1 MVDVLVLLW
10 SALTSLFR
18 SRVRLEAEIPVL
30 REQISVLRRTSPKRF
45 AFGIFDRWVFVGLYR
60 LVPGIVDA
68 LSIVRPET
76 VIRWHPCWISIV
88 LALEIQTAR
97 RETENPAGD
106 TSANPG
112 HEPGQPALGRT
123 PHPRRTAHA
132 RHRCRPDKRCKVHG
146 PEEGRAITG
155 WRTFLC
161 NHADDIASMDLFVVP
176 TLSFRLLYGFLIL
189 RHRRRRFMW
198 LGVTANPTAEWIA
211 RQVREARGWE
221 AAPDYVVRDRDRV
234 YGETFIRRLHAMGI
248 RDRPTAP
255 RSPWQNAYAE
265 RLIGSIRKEALDH
278 VVVLGERHVR
288 QVLSSY
294 LTYHNEARTH
304 LSLDKDASVP
314 RAVQGVGRI
323 FAKLHL

>member
-123 PHPRRTAHA
+123 PHPRRTSHA

-146 PEEGRAITG
+146 PEEGRAVTG
-155 WRTFLC
+155 LE
-161 NHADDIASMDLFVVP
+161 DLS
-176 TLSFRLLYGFLIL
+176 LQSRR
-189 RHRRRRFMW
+189 RHRLDGLVRRADAFLPAAVRLPDLAAPSTSNHVAGGDGKPDGWMDCSTSDGGLW
-198 LGVTANPTAEWIA
+198 LGDCSGLY
-211 RQVREARGWE
+211 RSRS
-221 AAPDYVVRDRDRV
+221 
-234 YGETFIRRLHAMGI
+234 RL
-248 RDRPTAP
+248 
-255 RSPWQNAYAE
+255 
-265 RLIGSIRKEALDH
+265 RL
-278 VVVLGERHVR
+278 
-288 QVLSSY
+288 
-294 LTYHNEARTH
+294 
-304 LSLDKDASVP
+304 
-314 RAVQGVGRI
+314 
-323 FAKLHL
+323 